1 MLLPEQLLPEH
12 QAPETLSAD
21 LYDSALL
28 LPPHYA
34 EQLAVQTQKRSLD
47 YEGRYGYNDFKTTT
61 DGIAVIKVKGMLL
74 SRGRSWSNTTYADLR
89 SQLREAEKDETVRGI
104 LLDVNSPGGMVDNV
118 DDTAR
123 LIREISRTK
132 PVWAMA
138 YNQMTSGAYWLASAC
153 NRIIATSSARVGS
166 IGVLVVHADYSKNL
180 EQMGVN
186 ITLIHAGSR
195 KTEGNI
201 YERLPEEVRKRVQ
214 ASVDETYDLFTRR
227 ISEYRGMTQQAV
239 KNTEAGIFTAA
250 QAITHNLVDE
260 VMPAD
265 DVLQK
270 FSQSLLTVGTT
281 LNANSPEG
289 AIAMTQET
297 KAPAVTDPAVNSQQ
311 QAVKEPV
318 ITPEPP
324 QKADAA
330 ELLELC
336 EGKQFGFMASA
347 LIKSEVT
354 KERAEA
360 QLTEA
365 GKIRDVLAA
374 AGLEEQTETII
385 KSCGTLVEGVH
396 QAIAKA
402 ITETKAA
409 ADPEQDSYQNNE
421 NGKGAGT
428 ISAQN
433 IYQRRSETNSCQT
446 N

>member
-1 MLLPEQLLPEH
+1 MPLPEQLLSEQLLPEYEGS
-12 QAPETLSAD
+12 QTLAAD
-21 LYDSALL
+21 VYDSPLL

-34 EQLAVQTQKRSLD
+34 EQLAVQTQKRSVD

-61 DGIAVIKVKGMLL
+61 DGIAIIKVKGMLL
-74 SRGRSWSNTTYADLR
+74 SRGRYWNMTTYADLR

-153 NRIIATSSARVGS
+153 NRIIATSSAKVGS
-166 IGVLVVHADYSKNL
+166 IGVLVVHADYSKNF

-201 YERLPEEVRKRVQ
+201 YEPLPEAVRSRIQ
-214 ASVDETYDLFTRR
+214 TSVDETYDLFTQR
-227 ISEYRGMTQQAV
+227 IAEYRGLTQQAV
-239 KNTEAGIFTAA
+239 KNTEAGIFTAG

-281 LNANSPEG
+281 LTVNSPEG
-289 AIAMTQET
+289 ATIMTQET
-297 KAPAVTDPAVNSQQ
+297 KAPAVKDPAEQSQQ
-311 QAVKEPV
+311 QTVE
-318 ITPEPP
+318 TPEAPQPEAP

-336 EGKQFGFMASA
+336 EGKQFGFMASS
-347 LIKSEVT
+347 LIKSGATMEQAT
-354 KERAEA
+354 AELA
-360 QLTEA
+360 EA
-365 GKIRDVLAA
+365 GKIRDVLTA
-374 AGLEEQTETII
+374 AGLEDKTETII
-385 KSCGTLVEGVH
+385 KDCGHAEGVH
-396 QAIAKA
+396 KA
-402 ITETKAA
+402 GSGPELLYRVNI
-409 ADPEQDSYQNNE
+409 DPKLNFINQ
-421 NGKGAGT
+421 
-428 ISAQN
+428 
-433 IYQRRSETNSCQT
+433 
-446 N
+446 